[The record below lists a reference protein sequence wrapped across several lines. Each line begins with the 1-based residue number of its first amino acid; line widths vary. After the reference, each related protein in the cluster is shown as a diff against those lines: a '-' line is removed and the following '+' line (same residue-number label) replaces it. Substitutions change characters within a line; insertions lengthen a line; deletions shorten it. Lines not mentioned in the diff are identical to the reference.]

1 MWLVLMNDHTT
12 LLHACAAIEDVL
24 PRFTELLR
32 NNPDVTSKA
41 VGTWTLPDVACHIS
55 HVIRTDTD
63 ALARRELPVVRLSPA
78 GVAGWNASMLADDPE
93 RDLRALADRIDTLGD
108 AFFDVRVNP
117 PTEPITWLG
126 GTRLPPSA
134 VACHLLEELLV
145 HGHDAA
151 NAAGM
156 SWPIK
161 PAHAALAIVGGV
173 LPVVAASP
181 QSWVR
186 VSDDARVRA
195 RVEVRLRAFERFTL
209 RLENGLRVESPPTQS
224 RVDAHL
230 SVDPATLLLVMPGR
244 HSVWRAVRGGKVMAW
259 GRRPQALLT
268 LLRNTV
274 LP

>member
-1 MWLVLMNDHTT
+1 MDERTT
-12 LLHACAAIEDVL
+12 FAQACAAVEDVL

-32 NNPDVTSKA
+32 SNPDVTAKA
-41 VGTWTLPDVACHIS
+41 VGTWTLPDVACHMS

-63 ALARRELPVVRLSPA
+63 ALARRELPSVQLSPA
-78 GVAGWNASMLADDPE
+78 GVAVWNTSMLADDPE
-93 RDLRALADRIDTLGD
+93 RDLQALADRIDTLGA
-108 AFFDVRVNP
+108 AFFDITVNP
-117 PTEPITWLG
+117 PAEPVTWIG

-145 HGHDAA
+145 HGYDAA
-151 NAAGM
+151 TAAGT
-156 SWPIK
+156 SWPIE

-186 VSDDARVRA
+186 ASGDARAHA

-209 RLENGLRVESPPTQS
+209 ALENGLRVESPPTHS
-224 RVDAHL
+224 RVDAYL
-230 SVDPATLLLVMPGR
+230 SVDPASLLLVMPGR
-244 HSVWRAVRGGKVMAW
+244 QSVWRAVRGGKVMAW

-268 LLRNTV
+268 LLRNTL